1 MDIIIRREETKDY
14 DIVEAITRE
23 AFFNESDLVN
33 KGFPCSEPYFTHRLR
48 EKDGILDL
56 SLVAEVDGI
65 IVGHIIYSH
74 SYILISNNEKVE
86 TITFGP
92 VCVRKAYQNKGI
104 GKKLINYSMKKA
116 LELGYKAIIIFGHP
130 EYYKKFS
137 FVQARNFNIE
147 TKNGEQF
154 DAFMIKELQEG
165 YLGNLSGK
173 FYESE
178 IFNEDLYINEIIEF
192 EKNI

>member
-1 MDIIIRREETKDY
+1 
-14 DIVEAITRE
+14 
-23 AFFNESDLVN
+23 
-33 KGFPCSEPYFTHRLR
+33 
-48 EKDGILDL
+48 
-56 SLVAEVDGI
+56 
-65 IVGHIIYSH
+65 
-74 SYILISNNEKVE
+74 
-86 TITFGP
+86 
-92 VCVRKAYQNKGI
+92 
-104 GKKLINYSMKKA
+104 MKKA

-130 EYYKKFS
+130 EYYKKFG
-137 FVQARNFNIE
+137 FVQASNFNIT